1 MPPTDDS
8 QQIKVLVAEDERIV
22 RDDLA
27 DLVRQEPGALLVG
40 TARSGKEALRLIGE
54 QEPDLAFL
62 DVRMPGMTGLEV
74 AASLEPGFP
83 PLVVFVTAHDRYA
96 VKAFELQ
103 ALDYLLK
110 PFDRTQFRR
119 VFARAR
125 LRLEQVAMHAGGGDL
140 PRPAG
145 DPEQP
150 IRLERLAVRRHR
162 RAVVVELDGVIW
174 FEAADNYV
182 RLHLPES
189 VELTRRALGDLEAML
204 DPARFRRIS
213 RSAIVNLCHVRTME
227 PLGHGDWQVTLH
239 TGRRLSLT
247 RSYRDAFLEAFG
259 GLA

>member
-1 MPPTDDS
+1 MSPAP
-8 QQIKVLVAEDERIV
+8 IRVLVAEDERVV

-27 DLVRQEPGALLVG
+27 DLVRGQPDALLVG
-40 TARSGKEALRLIGE
+40 TARTGTEALRLIGE
-54 QEPDLAFL
+54 HEPDLAFL

-110 PFDRTQFRR
+110 PFDRDQFTRT
-119 VFARAR
+119 FQRAR
-125 LRLEQVAMHAGGGDL
+125 IRLEQASGQAATGAAW
-140 PRPAG
+140 RPASV
-145 DPEQP
+145 PEQQV
-150 IRLERLAVRRHR
+150 RLDRLAVRRHR
-162 RAVVVELDGVIW
+162 RAVVVELRDVIW

-189 VELTRRALGDLEAML
+189 AELTRRALGDLEAML
-204 DPARFRRIS
+204 DPTRFRRIS

-239 TGRRLSLT
+239 TGRKLALT